1 MKWRWKDTCLHVG
14 GGMEEEKGG
23 GSRSS
28 FEMYLIYIYIFL
40 TKFDLDFVIHFKDLA
55 ESSVHPTCCAIDPP
69 VGSTLIASLA
79 AHSNETSKPSCSTIK
94 STLFFLIAV

>member
-1 MKWRWKDTCLHVG
+1 
-14 GGMEEEKGG
+14 MEEEKGG

-79 AHSNETSKPSCSTIK
+79 ATTFFTSGNETSKPSCSTIK
-94 STLFFLIAV
+94 STLLFFIVIGTIAVQ

>member
-79 AHSNETSKPSCSTIK
+79 ATT
-94 STLFFLIAV
+94 FFTYVQVVK

>member
-1 MKWRWKDTCLHVG
+1 
-14 GGMEEEKGG
+14 MEEEKGG

-69 VGSTLIASLA
+69 VGSTLIHVHVASLA
-79 AHSNETSKPSCSTIK
+79 ATTFFTSGLMKHPNQTVQQLNQLYFSLS
-94 STLFFLIAV
+94 LVQ

>member
-1 MKWRWKDTCLHVG
+1 
-14 GGMEEEKGG
+14 MEEEKGG

-79 AHSNETSKPSCSTIK
+79 APTCNFYKWFNETSKPSCSTIK
-94 STLFFLIAV
+94 STLFFIVIGTIAVQ